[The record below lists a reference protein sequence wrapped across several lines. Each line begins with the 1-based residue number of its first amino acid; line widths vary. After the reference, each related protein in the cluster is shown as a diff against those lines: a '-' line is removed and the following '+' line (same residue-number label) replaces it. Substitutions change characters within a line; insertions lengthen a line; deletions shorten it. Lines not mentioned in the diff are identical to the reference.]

1 MNVLQQYMIE
11 KAKILGELGTYVTDD
26 DIDELGSWSDS
37 EIENTALA
45 MIDGIQQVQS
55 EIVGKQQSG
64 SVTGPVALRIRLS
77 LISSALCPWC
87 QRRNCRV
94 EGVLIFRHC
103 VVCGYGARH
112 GTCNDMESDW
122 AGLLFMMARWKVLFD
137 EEHNQVAFAQI
148 VEELVGYPLP
158 EIYPRL
164 IAVLSKDE
172 EDV

>member
-87 QRRNCRV
+87 HFNNDPEYEEFTEQDPS
-94 EGVLIFRHC
+94 VL
-103 VVCGYGARH
+103 VMD
-112 GTCNDMESDW
+112 CNDCSYACRHLRCSRSDSNW
-122 AGLLFMMARWKVLFD
+122 D
-137 EEHNQVAFAQI
+137 T
-148 VEELVGYPLP
+148 
-158 EIYPRL
+158 IYL
-164 IAVLSKDE
+164 AVLTASIKKSPDVPTRKDIKRLYGILKPQRKA
-172 EDV
+172 